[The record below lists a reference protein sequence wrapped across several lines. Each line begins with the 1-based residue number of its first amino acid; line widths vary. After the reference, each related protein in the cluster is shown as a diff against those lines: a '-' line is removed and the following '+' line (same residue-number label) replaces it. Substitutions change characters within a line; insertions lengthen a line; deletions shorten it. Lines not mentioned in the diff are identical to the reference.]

1 MQKQNGK
8 YMRKYTNLL
17 LFYNITIKIL
27 KKQQRK
33 IINNK
38 KNIQT
43 VVKYY

>member
-1 MQKQNGK
+1 MQKQYRRHMGK
-8 YMRKYTNLL
+8 CTNLL
-17 LFYNITIKIL
+17 LFYYITIKII

-43 VVKYY
+43 IVKYY